1 MLERRVKFFLN
12 HLQALRLLCMGRRA
26 IFPPFDRFNQRRK
39 YMQDENLTVRF
50 AQAFLA
56 IVATSA
62 SVFLVQFAL
71 LTG

>member
-1 MLERRVKFFLN
+1 M
-12 HLQALRLLCMGRRA
+12 RA
-26 IFPPFDRFNQRRK
+26 IFLPFDRFNQRRK

-71 LTG
+71 LG